1 MTTMTEHFDETTF
14 PLSPEQR
21 AVPAD
26 APNLLLRADIEGALD
41 TDRLRDVVTRVLS
54 AHGALCSAIRAVPGY
69 RGLRQQYTDGMAPLA
84 WANADLRDAPES
96 GLAEW
101 LANTQAA
108 PLDIARGEMVRAGLA
123 RAGEAR
129 HSLALV
135 VHARVGDR
143 GSLQHLFDQIATAFA
158 DADSFDAAEVFPYAR
173 FVTWRQDLLDG
184 EDAAEGRAYWQR
196 YLAQAASLTPPRL
209 VGRQAGVAQQ
219 AARVHADDAF
229 DAGFA
234 GRIAACADALGAQPD
249 TLLQAVWWLLLARL
263 DGIGRF
269 AAGWQ
274 HDCRRDYPPMQGA
287 VGVFDK
293 VLPLIVE
300 TAPETRF
307 ADWFDNLD
315 GTLAAHV
322 EAQEYWAVEAPPIA
336 AHLAVGF
343 ACHERPLGHGVD
355 LQWQLATLPAP
366 LPNFELALQVAWD
379 VDGAA
384 LSVHADAARHSEA
397 AAQRLL
403 MQYRCLLEAVV
414 ERPDTA
420 LGALPL
426 VGARERDLLLQSQE
440 AVADVGTQT
449 VTQRIAHWAAETP
462 DAPALEAGGQ
472 RLSYRELDQRIGCV
486 AHWLQG
492 QGVTA
497 GAIVALNLPRAFD
510 LPVAILA
517 VWRAGAAYL
526 PLDPDWPEAR
536 RAAVLADAMPVF
548 TIDAA
553 LPDAAA
559 LPETLAAPHAAAP
572 SDLAYVLY
580 TSGSTGTPKGVAV
593 EQGQLQNYVAAA
605 SAAMKLETCRRW
617 ALTSSVAADLGN
629 TALFGAFYNGACLV
643 VAAPHEAK
651 DAEAFARFMSAHA
664 IDALKIV
671 PSHLEALLE
680 GAAPS
685 LPRTLVLGGE
695 AAPRALVERI
705 AKLAPQCAIYNHY
718 GPTEAT
724 VGVMVHAVE
733 AGAPVP
739 EQLPLTRVLANNRVR
754 VLDASRGL
762 VPAGGLGEVY
772 IGGAQLCRG
781 YLNRANADA
790 GDVFVADPFRA
801 GERLYRTGDLA
812 WVLPEGGLR
821 LAGRADHQVK
831 VHGYRVEPAEIEAAL
846 LARPGVR
853 QAVVLA
859 VPDAAGATT
868 LAAFFVGD
876 SEAAD
881 GRALREQLG
890 ALLPAHMVPASCTA
904 VSAFARLP
912 NGKIDRLALAAS
924 APTDA
929 PQRAIAPPRDALEA
943 LLADGMATLLG
954 SGPVGVEDDFFEL
967 GGHSLQ
973 VIKLVA
979 RIRKL
984 LQVEVAAGVVFDH
997 PTPAALAAVLRE
1009 ASADAAALEQ
1019 LAQAHRQRDLA
1030 DESVGEAA

>member
-1 MTTMTEHFDETTF
+1 MTTMTDPFDDTTF

-26 APNLLLRADIEGALD
+26 APRLLLRADIEGA
-41 TDRLRDVVTRVLS
+41 TDLARLRDVVALVLG

-84 WANADLRDAPES
+84 WASADLRDAP
-96 GLAEW
+96 GFALTEW
-101 LANTQAA
+101 LENLQAV
-108 PLDIARGEMVRAGLA
+108 PLDIARGEMVHAGLA
-123 RAGEAR
+123 RTGETR
-129 HSLALV
+129 HTLALS
-135 VHARVGDR
+135 VHAWVGDR

-158 DADSFDAAEVFPYAR
+158 DANSFDAAEVFPYAR

-196 YLAQAASLTPPRL
+196 YLAQATTLTPPRL
-209 VGRQAGVAQQ
+209 VGRQAAVAQQ
-219 AARVHADDAF
+219 AARVQAEESI

-234 GRIAACADALGAQPD
+234 GRIAACADTLGAQPD

-263 DGIGRF
+263 DGTGRF

-307 ADWFDNLD
+307 ADWFDNID

-322 EAQEYWAVEAPPIA
+322 EAQEYWTVDAPPIA

-343 ACHERPLGHGVD
+343 ACHERPRRHGVD
-355 LQWQLATLPAP
+355 LQWQLAALPGP
-366 LPNFELALQVAWD
+366 LSAFELALQVAWD
-379 VDGAA
+379 IDGAA
-384 LSVHADAARHSEA
+384 LSVHADATRHSEG

-403 MQYRCLLEAVV
+403 MQYLCLLDAVV

-426 VGARERDLLLQSQE
+426 VGARERELLLQSQE
-440 AVADVGTQT
+440 AVADVGSQT
-449 VTQRIAHWAAETP
+449 VTQRIAHWAIETP
-462 DAPALEAGGQ
+462 EAPALEAGDQ
-472 RLSYRELDQRIGCV
+472 RLNYRELDQRIGRV

-492 QGVTA
+492 QGVTP
-497 GAIVALNLPRAFD
+497 GAIVAVNLPRALD

-536 RAAVLADAMPVF
+536 RAAVLADAQPVF

-553 LPDAAA
+553 LPDAVT
-559 LPETLAAPHAAAP
+559 LPEAQGASQIAAP

-605 SAAMKLETCRRW
+605 SAAMQLDTCRRW

-629 TALFGAFYNGACLV
+629 TALVGAFYNGACLV

-651 DAEAFARFMSAHA
+651 DAEAFARFMRAHA

-680 GAAPS
+680 SAAPC

-705 AKLAPQCAIYNHY
+705 ARLAPQCAVYNHY

-733 AGAPVP
+733 PGAPVP

-781 YLNRANADA
+781 YLNRTNADA
-790 GDVFVADPFRA
+790 FVADPFHA

-831 VHGYRVEPAEIEAAL
+831 VHGYRVEPAEVEAAL

-859 VPDAAGATT
+859 VPDAAGAAT
-868 LAAFFVGD
+868 LAAFFVAD

-881 GRALREQLG
+881 GRALREELA

-912 NGKIDRLALAAS
+912 NGKIDRRALAAS
-924 APTDA
+924 ASAPA
-929 PQRAIAPPRDALEA
+929 EGPQRTIAAPRDALEA

-1009 ASADAAALEQ
+1009 ASADAVALEQ
-1019 LAQAHRQRDLA
+1019 MAQTHRQRDLA